1 MKKGYG
7 SKKQIGEN
15 KWQLTISLG
24 VGYDGKQVKKSRIV
38 TAKNEK
44 EADKQLYLF
53 YSEYQSL
60 PNAVHDNISFFDFC
74 KLWYNRYVSKLSPTT
89 ALRYKKILEDRIL
102 PAFGS
107 IQLKKITGITI
118 ISFID
123 SISSEGMRL
132 DGREGALSSRSLE
145 IIYKL
150 FKSILNK
157 AVEWKFLA
165 CNPCNDIPREEIP
178 RAKSKRREIWSIEE
192 LNFFFNSLYAL
203 PDTQRFVKYKL
214 MATLAWTTGARRGE
228 YTGIKWSDIN
238 FYNNTIDINKSLTDL
253 PGKELFLKDP
263 KTEESNRIVSFDDY
277 TKHLFLLHKKL
288 QDDYLYNNNLC
299 NYDNFVFI
307 STTRFDEQTR
317 RTKPIYPDSFYNWFS
332 RYVEQI
338 GLPHITIHAFR
349 HMACT
354 YALMAGTPINLVQNM
369 LGHANIKT
377 TEGYI
382 HRVQNKDNQF
392 TQNLSEMIKNT
403 RPSIEP
409 EIKLVR
415 PISFIQETV
424 PETKLIRPISKIN
437 P

>member
-24 VGYDGKQVKKSRIV
+24 IGYDGKQVKKSRVI

-74 KLWYNRYVSKLSPTT
+74 RLWYNRYASKLSPTT
-89 ALRYKKILEDRIL
+89 TLRYKKILEDRIL

-132 DGREGALSSRSLE
+132 DGKEGSLSSRSLE

-150 FKSILNK
+150 IKSILNK

-165 CNPCNDIPREEIP
+165 FNPCNDIPREEIP

-192 LNFFFNSLYAL
+192 LNFFFNS
-203 PDTQRFVKYKL
+203 FS
-214 MATLAWTTGARRGE
+214 
-228 YTGIKWSDIN
+228 I
-238 FYNNTIDINKSLTDL
+238 
-253 PGKELFLKDP
+253 
-263 KTEESNRIVSFDDY
+263 
-277 TKHLFLLHKKL
+277 
-288 QDDYLYNNNLC
+288 
-299 NYDNFVFI
+299 
-307 STTRFDEQTR
+307 
-317 RTKPIYPDSFYNWFS
+317 WF
-332 RYVEQI
+332 
-338 GLPHITIHAFR
+338 F
-349 HMACT
+349 
-354 YALMAGTPINLVQNM
+354 
-369 LGHANIKT
+369 
-377 TEGYI
+377 
-382 HRVQNKDNQF
+382 
-392 TQNLSEMIKNT
+392 
-403 RPSIEP
+403 
-409 EIKLVR
+409 
-415 PISFIQETV
+415 
-424 PETKLIRPISKIN
+424 
-437 P
+437 